1 MKAVSSWLHCQ
12 RLLPYRSSH
21 GAWSSLIAAR
31 RKRSPRKCKSFVEL
45 FVLFKDLAAS
55 AFGFSVEGDGFLLL
69 HWCLR
74 VWWCPSPV
82 RWHYSTSNRNFGCNR
97 NWLLHRLDCLV
108 TKTDRLWTLYRK
120 RPTFDSP
127 TISHSTYNR
136 HVSIVVRLHATNPFV
151 WHWRC
156 NDVDTSTF
164 RWRERETARQSTV
177 KGTEE
182 RHRQERSWLT
192 EMMFGCETWRG
203 GWFGLIWGE
212 RRLIRAKKGAR

>member
-45 FVLFKDLAAS
+45 FVLFKELAAS

-74 VWWCPSPV
+74 VWWCPSTV

-156 NDVDTSTF
+156 NDDGHFHVPMTRKRNCTSKHSERDGRKASSGAVMVDGDDV
-164 RWRERETARQSTV
+164 WLWDV
-177 KGTEE
+177 KG
-182 RHRQERSWLT
+182 RLVRADL
-192 EMMFGCETWRG
+192 
-203 GWFGLIWGE
+203 GWKTLN
-212 RRLIRAKKGAR
+212 